1 MVLIKVTVESTT
13 TTDPKEEEEETAMA
27 TKTEDKVEAKSTES
41 KFLTSSMT
49 ELACLNPYSL
59 MFYRAHHT
67 HAHTVVKKLCFD
79 LISLCYSEKY
89 VTLCTLFNVLFI

>member
-59 MFYRAHHT
+59 MFYRT
-67 HAHTVVKKLCFD
+67 SYTRTYGCQKIML
-79 LISLCYSEKY
+79 
-89 VTLCTLFNVLFI
+89 